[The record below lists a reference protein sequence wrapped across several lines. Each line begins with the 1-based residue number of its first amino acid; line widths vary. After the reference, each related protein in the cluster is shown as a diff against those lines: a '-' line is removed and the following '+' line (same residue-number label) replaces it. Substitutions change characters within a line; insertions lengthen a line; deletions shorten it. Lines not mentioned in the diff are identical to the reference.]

1 MQLQRLLRDRLLNGA
16 QSALSALPDPFVLV
30 PPAVRREARSTTRT
44 VVGRTEPQRRLLAAV
59 WATAA
64 GDALVTIAAPLL
76 VLERGGGPAAAAL
89 IVPLLWLPYVLLGIP
104 SGIYADRRPARRVLA
119 LSIIAELAGMGV
131 LALSASSVELSLPL
145 VYLGVLAVGV
155 SRPIG
160 DAAVG
165 ASIGHAY
172 DEPALGGTA
181 VSAANGGGRLIG
193 LAAGGITGA
202 GGALPFA
209 LAAMAA
215 LAAIGLLFRIPGAV
229 VRSAPAR
236 SFRRSVR
243 GALQAL
249 NAPGVR
255 GAYLLSV
262 SWNFLCAGPTAGLI
276 APLLRSEAGLSG
288 PETALVSALSGIVVF
303 AASLTVA
310 RRMKI
315 PDILSYGQRG
325 TALVGIAC
333 LAIGLSGALLT
344 GAPVAI
350 VAVIGA
356 FSVPVATAPSVALRL
371 HAAPDELRATT
382 VSLGRAGVLAASFF
396 GGVVWSLVAGA
407 IGVADAL
414 LVSGVATLALFA
426 LDRLWLRRRLSEL
439 TIGPAQR
446 VIHRTKRTL

>member
-16 QSALSALPDPFVLV
+16 RSALSALPDPFVLV
-30 PPAVRREARSTTRT
+30 PPAVRRQARSATRT

-76 VLERGGGPAAAAL
+76 VLERGGGPAAAL
-89 IVPLLWLPYVLLGIP
+89 IVPLLWFPYVLLGIP

-119 LSIIAELAGMGV
+119 FSIIAELAGMGA
-131 LALSASSVELSLPL
+131 LAFSASSAELSLPL

-215 LAAIGLLFRIPGAV
+215 LTAIGLLFRIPGAV
-229 VRSAPAR
+229 VRSTPAR
-236 SFRRSVR
+236 SFRRSIR
-243 GALQAL
+243 GALRAL
-249 NAPGVR
+249 GAPGVR

-276 APLLRSEAGLSG
+276 APLLRTEAGLSG
-288 PETALVSALSGIVVF
+288 PQTALVSALSGIVVF

-333 LAIGLSGALLT
+333 LAIGLSGALLS

-350 VAVIGA
+350 VAIVGA
-356 FSVPVATAPSVALRL
+356 FSVPFATAPSVALRL

-382 VSLGRAGVLAASFF
+382 VSLGRAGVLAASFS
-396 GGVVWSLVAGA
+396 GGVIWSLVAGS
-407 IGVADAL
+407 IGVANAL
-414 LVSGVATLALFA
+414 LLSGGATLVLFA
-426 LDRLWLRRRLSEL
+426 LDRFWLRRQLAEL

-446 VIHRTKRTL
+446 VIHSAGRTL